1 MKKNGKNRLFEVFE
15 KVNKVNLKEWY
26 DDEYYEKPKK
36 TEEIDPNNIRQ
47 IIELHTY
54 LTQDGIADI
63 YDVFSPRWIIDELKN
78 NGFIEELD
86 FTWFFTDEGVQK
98 FPTPQDFQKWLL
110 SVGGDSTNDSETPH
124 LRGGEDSNVS
134 F

>member
-1 MKKNGKNRLFEVFE
+1 MKNNKNRLFEVFE

-26 DDEYYEKPKK
+26 DDDYYTKPEKTKD
-36 TEEIDPNNIRQ
+36 IDLNNIRQ

-54 LTQDGIADI
+54 LTKDGVPDI
-63 YDVFSPRWIIDELKN
+63 YDVWGPRWMIDELRN
-78 NGFIEELD
+78 NGLIEELD
-86 FTWFFTDEGVQK
+86 FAWFFTDEGVKK

-110 SVGGDSTNDSETPH
+110 SVGGGSSDDSEAPF
-124 LRGGEDSNVS
+124 LRGREDSNVS